1 MATEKKDER
10 IRKISRLQKF
20 LARPDFSAISG
31 TLLVFLFFI
40 IVAGD
45 AGMFNADGI
54 INWSTI
60 SAYLVIIAVGAS
72 LLMIAG
78 EFDLSIGSMIGF
90 AGVVIAVTGV
100 QWGWPIELAVLSA
113 FVCAMLIGYING
125 YVVIKT
131 GLPSFIVTLAFLFI
145 LRGLTLALS
154 VIFTNSTI
162 IGGISDLFT
171 ESFVMSSLFQGVVL
185 ESWFTAFGNWG
196 WIEVLDDG
204 QPLVKGIPKV
214 LVWALLLVIA
224 AHIMLTKMR
233 FGNWIFASG
242 GDPKAARN
250 VGVPANRVK
259 IMMFMFTAFCATLY
273 ATIQVAEV
281 GSAAADR
288 GLLKEFEA
296 IIAAVIGGCLLTGG
310 YGSVI
315 GAAFGA
321 IIFGVV
327 QIGISYTAIDSNWF
341 RVFLGLMLLIAVL
354 FNNFIRKKITE
365 AK

>member
-1 MATEKKDER
+1 MTTEKIDQR
-10 IRKISRLQKF
+10 IRKISYLQKI
-20 LARPDFSAISG
+20 LGRPDFSAISG

-45 AGMFNADGI
+45 TGMFYADGI
-54 INWSTI
+54 INWSTV
-60 SAYLVIIAVGAS
+60 SAYLIIIAIGAS

-90 AGVVIAVTGV
+90 SGVIIALTGV
-100 QWGWPIELAVLSA
+100 QWNWPIELAILTA
-113 FVCAMLIGYING
+113 FICAIFIGFING
-125 YVVIKT
+125 YIVIKT
-131 GLPSFIVTLAFLFI
+131 GLPSFIVSLAFLFI
-145 LRGLTLALS
+145 LRGLTLSLA
-154 VIFTNSTI
+154 VIFTNTTI
-162 IGGISDLFT
+162 IGGVSELFQK
-171 ESFVMSSLFQGVVL
+171 SFLVSALFQGVVL
-185 ESWFTAFGNWG
+185 ESWFNAFGTWG

-204 QPLVKGIPKV
+204 YPLVKGIPKV
-214 LVWALLLVIA
+214 IVWALVLIVC
-224 AHIMLTKMR
+224 AHTLLTKMR

-242 GDPKAARN
+242 GDPVAARN

-259 IMMFMFTAFCATLY
+259 ILMFMFTAFCATLY
-273 ATIQVAEV
+273 ATIQIAEV

-315 GAAFGA
+315 GASFGA

-327 QIGISYTAIDSNWF
+327 QIGIAYTAIDSNWF

-354 FNNFIRKKITE
+354 FNNFIRKKITQT
-365 AK
+365 K